1 MEERIPFTPPAPQLS
16 PPVKKS
22 QEIQDE
28 KSNFVNEYACRVL
41 ELLGMG
47 HRLFVP
53 RLLAVRDLL
62 HRHSTP
68 GREHGICMLFF
79 FFSCMS
85 FVICSLRFV
94 CTFLFAESVGTNLV
108 NRVLSNCCTPRS
120 CVLYS

>member
-1 MEERIPFTPPAPQLS
+1 MEERIPSFASPAPQLS

-22 QEIQDE
+22 QDLQDE

-62 HRHSTP
+62 HRRGEAGSACFSF
-68 GREHGICMLFF
+68 CMTLLYVT
-79 FFSCMS
+79 S
-85 FVICSLRFV
+85 VV
-94 CTFLFAESVGTNLV
+94 CAKTVTQPCQVS
-108 NRVLSNCCTPRS
+108 VLSNCCT
-120 CVLYS
+120 VAII